1 MAIIKAVNSKASIA
15 KAINYIIKHEKTER
29 RLIGG
34 YNCNPATAI
43 DDMKATKRAWRKM
56 GGRQYKHFI
65 QSFPK
70 EENITV
76 EEANQIA
83 YELITRSPMFRG
95 YEVCFATHKDKDHI
109 HTHWIVNSVSF
120 EHGYKF
126 RYSKAKL
133 QELKDLSDVIVR
145 EHGKSIC
152 QKNNEITTFDM
163 GMYKAIEKAVQGTYQ
178 SWVFDTM
185 KAIVKAKSTALSR
198 QVFIQNMKE
207 QGFEVQWTDRRKYIV
222 FIDKDGHKIRDRR
235 LSQIFKIDISKEG
248 LEYDLRGSIEETRG
262 KRVPESDDHEPGRT
276 IGYED
281 QRGRSHETVHG
292 ANLTVEE
299 IRRKLTE
306 IPGSDYERV
315 FPDQS
320 DIGRNGH
327 ENERNRGEQRNAQGQ
342 HKRSHRHI
350 SHDDER
356 SL

>member
-15 KAINYIIKHEKTER
+15 KAINYIMKHEKTER
-29 RLIGG
+29 RLVGG
-34 YNCNPATAI
+34 YNCNLATAI
-43 DDMKATKRAWRKM
+43 DDMKATKRAWRKT

-83 YELITRSPMFRG
+83 YELITRSPMFCG

-133 QELKDLSDVIVR
+133 QELKDLSDRIVR

-152 QKNNEITTFDM
+152 QKNSEITAFDM
-163 GMYKAIEKAVQGTYQ
+163 GTYKAIEKAVQGTYQ

-198 QVFIQNMKE
+198 QVFIQNMEE

-235 LSQIFKIDISKEG
+235 LSKIFKIDISKEG
-248 LEYDLRGSIEETRG
+248 LENDLRGSIEETGR
-262 KRVPESDDHEPGRT
+262 KREFESDAHQSRRVT
-276 IGYED
+276 GYAD
-281 QRGRSHETVHG
+281 QYRRSDKRERGTKTT
-292 ANLTVEE
+292 AEE
-299 IRRKLTE
+299 IRRKLAE
-306 IPGSDYERV
+306 IPRSGFKRV
-315 FPDQS
+315 FSDQS
-320 DIGRNGH
+320 DIGRNKR
-327 ENERNRGEQRNAQGQ
+327 EDARDRDKQRNAQRQ
-342 HKRSHRHI
+342 HGKRRRQI
-350 SHDDER
+350 SKDDDR
-356 SL
+356 CL